1 MKNRCYW
8 ISTFIVVLLF
18 SRMLTFTG
26 CRVFDF
32 FGKDSSAEKG
42 SASYTPPAVPE
53 TLDQEQ
59 PVVKARLNELSQAL
73 ENKNIEKAAE
83 LCGQQEKYRKM
94 FEENKDKM
102 PALSKI
108 LLNAELTLINAGYG
122 SDGVRMGEISVDI
135 SSKTFTINA
144 VKINGKWYFQ
154 DF

>member
-1 MKNRCYW
+1 MKRSFW
-8 ISTFIVVLLF
+8 LSTFIVVCIF
-18 SRMLTFTG
+18 FGVISITG
-26 CRVFDF
+26 CRIFDF
-32 FGKDSSAEKG
+32 FSKDSANQKG

-53 TLDQEQ
+53 TLEQEQ

-73 ENKNIEKAAE
+73 EVKNIEKAVE

-102 PALSKI
+102 PSLSKMLI
-108 LLNAELTLINAGYG
+108 NAKLTLINAGYG
-122 SDGVRMGEISVDI
+122 SDGVRMGEVSVDI
-135 SSKTFTINA
+135 ASKTFTINA